1 MDSVLKEKIAA
12 VKLKANRKA
21 EKKVGKLKK
30 SQSKKLQLQRKLGFW
45 MGVGSTCV
53 VLCAAATVAFPV
65 ADYVK
70 GTISMRRKAYEQA
83 AESFGACG
91 DFLNSKSC
99 RQEALYNYGG
109 ECYAEERYQ
118 EAHDAFAECGEYKDS
133 VSRVES
139 IEREGLV

>member
-1 MDSVLKEKIAA
+1 MDGVLREKIAME
-12 VKLKANRKA
+12 KLKADRKA
-21 EKKVGKLKK
+21 TAKVGKLKNA
-30 SQSKKLQLQRKLGFW
+30 QAKKMRMQRKLGFW

-65 ADYVK
+65 VDYVK

-139 IEREGLV
+139 IEREGLI